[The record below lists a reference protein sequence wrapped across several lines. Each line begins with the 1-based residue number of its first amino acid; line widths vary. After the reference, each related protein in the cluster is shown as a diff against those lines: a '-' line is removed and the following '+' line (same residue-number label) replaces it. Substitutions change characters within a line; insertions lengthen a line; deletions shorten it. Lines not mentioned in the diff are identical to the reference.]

1 MAKLEIDELDYVEK
15 VWHSKKLVLI
25 MEQLEPTPLYID
37 KYLEIGEPIT
47 WDSSI
52 IEDNARYSHTDSD
65 GRNVYSYKVTNCYDS
80 GKKDFEIYLNDVQK
94 TINECKKRGFKVK
107 NEKKLTKLYNLFVVP
122 RNKER
127 MEKAYSKVSIP
138 KEIQFSSDSFS
149 FHSKELERIKS
160 DWTTKGFIIQNTFIS
175 ETMEV
180 YLLLADYGL
189 MNTNIKLK

>member
-1 MAKLEIDELDYVEK
+1 MEKLEIKEMDYVEK
-15 VWHSKKLVLI
+15 VWHSKKLVLL
-25 MEQLEPTPLYID
+25 MEKTEPTPLYVD
-37 KYLEIGEPIT
+37 KYLEIGEPST

-52 IEDNARYSHTDSD
+52 IKDNAHYSYTDSG
-65 GRNVYSYKVTNCYDS
+65 GRKVYCYKVTNCYDS
-80 GKKDFEIYLNDVQK
+80 RKANFEIYLNGVQN
-94 TINECKKRGFKVK
+94 TIKECKKRGYKVK
-107 NEKKLTKLYNLFVVP
+107 NEKKLTKLYTSYVVLID
-122 RNKER
+122 KER